1 MHEASALCC
10 REFVGTVSAVLLSLF
25 VLFYIIYF
33 EKIRVFK
40 AGQLCPLNIL
50 AWDDRK
56 RQISLL
62 FGFSEKI

>member
-1 MHEASALCC
+1 
-10 REFVGTVSAVLLSLF
+10 VLQGVCWSGFGQVAFSF
-25 VLFYIIYF
+25 VLFYIFYF

-56 RQISLL
+56 RQISFL